1 MIFLRCPMGHRR
13 NSSWRCLRRHR
24 INVFINSCWARDS
37 AVGYHGIK
45 PNPPLRSP
53 PATSRFM
60 VLRFWKFEFR
70 ILHKGFEIFHISPKV
85 ENVVL
90 RFLLNLKIWFRDFQK
105 FSRLRRANW
114 CIFKGNRWFAPK
126 IPKIFR
132 LRRENLRPGFEIFR
146 KFQNFVTNVFEI
158 FQNFPNLESSF

>member
-1 MIFLRCPMGHRR
+1 MPATRDPAHR
-13 NSSWRCLRRHR
+13 SGRRR
-24 INVFINSCWARDS
+24 TRVDAAPLKSINPDVTLSLQHTTTVLNL
-37 AVGYHGIK
+37 
-45 PNPPLRSP
+45 NPPLRSP

-105 FSRLRRANW
+105 ISRLRRANW

-126 IPKIFR
+126 IPKNFR
-132 LRRENLRPGFEIFR
+132 LRRENLRPDFEIFR

-158 FQNFPNLESSF
+158 FQKFPNLESSF